1 MLCSVPLA
9 LLWAECGVGRDKPA
23 SPTAEQQGKETW
35 TLEAQLTLRAGQL
48 IPGEE

>member
-1 MLCSVPLA
+1 MF
-9 LLWAECGVGRDKPA
+9 LWPCCELECGGGRDKSA

-35 TLEAQLTLRAGQL
+35 TLEAQFTLRAGQL